1 MEKVQVFLVPFLA
14 FASTFS
20 ASKVHNMLVLILD
33 PHFKS
38 LDAMKVVVRRA
49 KVIQMVVEYDTKTL
63 MPLLVAAFR
72 FLNPSTNGFTKLTP
86 VDDNKIP
93 FFGQWLKMKLF
104 CKGWWKTSCVY
115 PFIYMWILKIIYCPW
130 QLGGSPIKHNFH
142 TFLLWPN
149 RFSRF
154 LGPRWKLREFSSLLE
169 CW

>member
-1 MEKVQVFLVPFLA
+1 MCMMEKVQVFLVPFLA

-93 FFGQWLKMKLF
+93 FFGQ
-104 CKGWWKTSCVY
+104 
-115 PFIYMWILKIIYCPW
+115 
-130 QLGGSPIKHNFH
+130 
-142 TFLLWPN
+142 
-149 RFSRF
+149 
-154 LGPRWKLREFSSLLE
+154 
-169 CW
+169 